1 MSVFRKLHF
10 TLFVLFLP
18 LSSSK
23 IGNPPP
29 PTPPHIPS
37 FLLKDSLKKGKKI
50 RASQLKRISKV
61 NPHGYKS
68 NLFV

>member
-23 IGNPPP
+23 IGNPPI
-29 PTPPHIPS
+29 PPHIPS